1 MAIRIIDD
9 TKLQNIAVAIQA
21 RDDGTTMT
29 VEQMPTRIASLPFAP
44 DPDGALLLVDWE
56 GTPLRSYTY
65 SQALALT
72 SLPLTSGIAHDL
84 LTFQGWN
91 WTLADIKTWMRNNP
105 TNQLTVGAIYIS
117 SDGQDHDYWRN
128 PNLQSTSNIYMQK
141 RGTISDLGDN
151 AFNACNALSKI
162 NLPNGIENI
171 GNFAFRQCRSL
182 PSINIPAGV
191 TTLGNSVFS
200 SCASLSRVSLPNSIR
215 AIGENLFYECFA
227 LKSVVLPEGITAIPN
242 GAFNTCRALFSVA
255 IPNGV
260 TSIGNYAFNACNS
273 LVEMRIPDGVTSIG
287 DYAVRLCS
295 SLTTVDIPDSVES
308 IGANAFNSDSEL
320 YYTVIRGKPA
330 LSNTNA
336 FSGIPSVGKIYV
348 HRADLSWYE
357 AATNWSSL
365 YAQGKIVAAADY
377 LQQLDGAGIDV
388 TDFENEVV
396 A

>member
-1 MAIRIIDD
+1 MATRTIDD

-72 SLPLTSGIAHDL
+72 SLPLTSGIAHDS

-128 PNLQSTSNIYMQK
+128 PNLQRASNIYMQK
-141 RGTISDLGDN
+141 RGTVSDLEYN
-151 AFNACNALSKI
+151 AFNAYNTLSKI

-171 GNFAFRQCRSL
+171 GDFAFRQCRSL
-182 PSINIPAGV
+182 SSINIPAGV

-227 LKSVVLPEGITAIPN
+227 LKSIVLPEGITAIPN
-242 GAFNTCRALFSVA
+242 GAFNTCRALFSVS
-255 IPNGV
+255 IPNGI

-287 DYAVRLCS
+287 DYAARLCT
-295 SLTTVDIPDSVES
+295 SLTIVDIPDSVES
-308 IGANAFNSDSEL
+308 IGTNAFDSDNEL

-336 FSGIPSVGKIYV
+336 FSGIPSVGKLYV

-357 AATNWSSL
+357 AATNWSTL

-388 TDFENEVV
+388 TDFENEVI